1 MENLSQAIS
10 FNKNYPIDNN
20 VLKNKDIKSAA
31 ESFEAVFLFEILQSM
46 YNTVETGEFGGGPSE
61 NIYRSMM
68 NEEIAKSISKSGG
81 IGISKAIYNE
91 IIKSQEI

>member
-1 MENLSQAIS
+1 MESLSQTIS
-10 FNKNYPIDNN
+10 YKKSYPIDNN
-20 VLKNKDIKSAA
+20 VLKNKNIKSAA

-46 YNTVETGEFGGGPSE
+46 YNTVEIGEFSGGSSE

-68 NEEIAKSISKSGG
+68 NEEIAKSISKNGG